1 MTITNT
7 QLYQLVA
14 EELALI
20 GPAQALSADDRDR
33 IERRAVKVRAWLI
46 EEGLAY
52 WPDDSIPDAASLP
65 YAQIVAGQCAEM
77 YGRGPGSDMPYPL
90 GDVGFRLL
98 ERHASQRS
106 AREPVSSE
114 YF

>member
-7 QLYQLVA
+7 QLYELVA
-14 EELALI
+14 EELGLI
-20 GPAQALSADDRDR
+20 GSGQALSADDRDR

-77 YGRGPGSDMPYPL
+77 YGRGPGSDTPYPL

-114 YF
+114 FF